1 MKGMWLGLVLT
12 MAVSRIVAPPAK
24 SASDGTEALDVL
36 RGLVGTWDA
45 KTASGRVVQLSY
57 RLVANESVLV
67 ETFTTASGKETLTV
81 FHADGPR
88 LLATHYCAQRN
99 QPRLALTESSAAE
112 HLSFEFVDGTNMKE
126 GASHLRRLEIERL
139 GPDKWR
145 RTETYTSDGKDDV
158 TVFDCSRR
166 AD

>member
-1 MKGMWLGLVLT
+1 MKSMWLGLVLT
-12 MAVSRIVAPPAK
+12 MVTPGVVASAPPGGAE
-24 SASDGTEALDVL
+24 TLEALA
-36 RGLVGTWDA
+36 GLVGTWDA
-45 KTASGRVVQLSY
+45 KTATGRVVQLSY

-99 QPRLALTESSAAE
+99 QPRLALTESSTAD
-112 HLSFEFVDGTNMKE
+112 HLVFDFVDGTNLKE
-126 GASHLRRLEIERL
+126 GASHLRRLELERL

-145 RTETYTSDGKDDV
+145 KTETYTSDGKDDV